1 MELKQIKKNIWYI
14 LTIIGTSCGVIG
26 GFFSCAV
33 LAHELEAW
41 FIFWSSI
48 VTVVGMVISVIN
60 WGVKLIIEIR
70 KYRQEKKL
78 ASGVWI
84 TPKMRLYSDAEK
96 GLCGLGYKKEKTKGG
111 GKC

>member
-1 MELKQIKKNIWYI
+1 MESIKKELWYI

-48 VTVVGMVISVIN
+48 VTVVGMVISVIM
-60 WGVKLIIEIR
+60 WGIKFILLVKKHLKEQREMLSDIEIA
-70 KYRQEKKL
+70 YGYDLKKSMENK
-78 ASGVWI
+78 A
-84 TPKMRLYSDAEK
+84 KQ
-96 GLCGLGYKKEKTKGG
+96 KEVKHVSKD
-111 GKC
+111 